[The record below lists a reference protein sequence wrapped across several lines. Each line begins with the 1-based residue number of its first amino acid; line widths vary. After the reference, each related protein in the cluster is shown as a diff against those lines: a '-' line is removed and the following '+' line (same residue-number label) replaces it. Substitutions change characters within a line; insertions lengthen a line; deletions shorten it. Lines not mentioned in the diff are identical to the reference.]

1 MSESILNI
9 NKIKKTFGGFTAVKD
24 VDLKVNK
31 GEIRFIIG
39 PNGAGKSTLFK
50 LIIGYLK
57 PDYGDVIYKNEYL
70 NKLDLHERIKKGIGL
85 KFQAPSVFNEM
96 TVLQNLEIAANEIN
110 LEKYDDFIKRFGFID
125 EKNNLAGDLSHGK
138 KQWLDI
144 ALASIANPDLVLL
157 DEPTAGMSFDETKK
171 TGEIIKYLNKQGT
184 TFLIVEHDMEILKQ
198 IATTVSVLHLGALF
212 VEGTPESVLK
222 NKDVAKIYLGA
233 S

>member
-1 MSESILNI
+1 MSECILDI

-50 LIIGYLK
+50 LIIGHLK
-57 PDYGDVIYKNEYL
+57 PDYGDVIFKNEYL
-70 NKLDLHERIKKGIGL
+70 NKLQLHERIKKGIGL
-85 KFQAPSVFNEM
+85 KFQVPSIFSEM
-96 TVLQNLEIAANEIN
+96 TVLQNLEIAANETN
-110 LEKYDDFIKRFGFID
+110 LEKYEDFIKRFGFFE

-144 ALASIANPDLVLL
+144 ALASISSPDLVLL
-157 DEPTAGMSFDETKK
+157 DEPTAGLSFEETKK

-198 IATTVSVLHLGALF
+198 IATNVSVLHLGALF

>member
-24 VDLKVNK
+24 VDLKVNR

-50 LIIGYLK
+50 LIIGHLK
-57 PDYGDVIYKNEYL
+57 PDYGDVIFKSEYL
-70 NKLDLHERIKKGIGL
+70 NKLDLHQRIKKGIGL
-85 KFQAPSVFNEM
+85 KFQAPSIFNEM
-96 TVLQNLEIAANEIN
+96 TVLENLEVAANETN
-110 LEKYDDFIKRFGFID
+110 LEKYDDFIKRFGFFE
-125 EKNNLAGDLSHGK
+125 EKNSLAGDLSHGK
-138 KQWLDI
+138 KQSLDI
-144 ALASIANPDLVLL
+144 ALASISNPDLVLL
-157 DEPTAGMSFDETKK
+157 DEPTAGLSFEETKK

-198 IATTVSVLHLGALF
+198 IATTVSVLHLGAMF

-222 NKDVAKIYLGA
+222 NKDVAKIYLGV

>member
-1 MSESILNI
+1 MSESILKI

-24 VDLKVNK
+24 VDLKVGR

-50 LIIGYLK
+50 LIIGHLK
-57 PDYGDVIYKNEYL
+57 PDYGDIIFKDEYL
-70 NKLDLHERIKKGIGL
+70 NKLEIHQRVKKGIGL
-85 KFQAPSVFNEM
+85 KFQAPSIFNEM
-96 TVLQNLEIAANEIN
+96 TVSQNLEIAANETN
-110 LEKYDDFIKRFGFID
+110 LEKYDNFIKRFGIFE
-125 EKNNLAGDLSHGK
+125 EKNILAGDLSHGK

-144 ALASIANPDLVLL
+144 ALASISNPDLVLL
-157 DEPTAGMSFDETKK
+157 DEPTAGLSFEETKK

-198 IATTVSVLHLGALF
+198 IATAVSVLHLGALF

-222 NKDVAKIYLGA
+222 NKDVANIYLGT

>member
-1 MSESILNI
+1 MSESILKI

-24 VDLKVNK
+24 VDLKVGR

-50 LIIGYLK
+50 LIIGHLK
-57 PDYGDVIYKNEYL
+57 PDYGDIIFKDEYL
-70 NKLDLHERIKKGIGL
+70 NKLEIHQRVKKGIGL
-85 KFQAPSVFNEM
+85 KFQAPSIFNEM
-96 TVLQNLEIAANEIN
+96 TVSQNLEIAANETN
-110 LEKYDDFIKRFGFID
+110 LEKYDNFIKRFGIFE
-125 EKNNLAGDLSHGK
+125 EKNILAGDLSHGK

-144 ALASIANPDLVLL
+144 ALASISNPDLVLL
-157 DEPTAGMSFDETKK
+157 DEPTSGLSFEETKK

-198 IATTVSVLHLGALF
+198 IATAVSVLHLGALF

-222 NKDVAKIYLGA
+222 NKDVEKIYLGT

>member
-24 VDLKVNK
+24 VDLKVSK

-57 PDYGDVIYKNEYL
+57 PDYGDVIFKDEYL
-70 NKLDLHERIKKGIGL
+70 NKLELHQRIKKGIGL
-85 KFQAPSVFNEM
+85 KFQAPSIFNEM
-96 TVLQNLEIAANEIN
+96 TVLQNLEIAANETN
-110 LEKYDDFIKRFGFID
+110 LEKYNDFIKLFGIFE
-125 EKNNLAGDLSHGK
+125 EKNSLGCDLSHGK

-144 ALASIANPDLVLL
+144 ALASISNPDLVLL
-157 DEPTAGMSFDETKK
+157 DEPTAGLSFEETKK

-198 IATTVSVLHLGALF
+198 IATAVSVLHLGALF

>member
-1 MSESILNI
+1 MSESILKI

-24 VDLKVNK
+24 VDLKVGR

-50 LIIGYLK
+50 LIIGHLK
-57 PDYGDVIYKNEYL
+57 PDYGDIIFKDEYL
-70 NKLDLHERIKKGIGL
+70 NKLEIHQRVKKGIGL
-85 KFQAPSVFNEM
+85 KFQAPSIFNEM
-96 TVLQNLEIAANEIN
+96 TVSQNLEIAANETN
-110 LEKYDDFIKRFGFID
+110 LEKYDNFIKRFGIFE
-125 EKNNLAGDLSHGK
+125 EKNILAGDLSHGK

-144 ALASIANPDLVLL
+144 ALASISNPDLVLL
-157 DEPTAGMSFDETKK
+157 DEPTAGLSFEETKK

-198 IATTVSVLHLGALF
+198 IATAVSVLHLGALF

-222 NKDVAKIYLGA
+222 NKDVEKIYLGT

>member
-24 VDLKVNK
+24 VDLKVSK

-57 PDYGDVIYKNEYL
+57 PDYGDVIFKDEYL
-70 NKLDLHERIKKGIGL
+70 NKLELHQRIKKGIGL
-85 KFQAPSVFNEM
+85 KFQAPSIFNEM
-96 TVLQNLEIAANEIN
+96 TVLQNLEIAANETN
-110 LEKYDDFIKRFGFID
+110 LEKYNDFIKLFGIFE
-125 EKNNLAGDLSHGK
+125 EKNSLGGDLSHGK

-144 ALASIANPDLVLL
+144 ALASISNPDLVLL
-157 DEPTAGMSFDETKK
+157 DEPTAGLSFEETKK

-198 IATTVSVLHLGALF
+198 IATAVSVLHLGALF

>member
-9 NKIKKTFGGFTAVKD
+9 NKKKKTFGGFTAVKD
-24 VDLKVNK
+24 VDLKVSK

-57 PDYGDVIYKNEYL
+57 PDYGDVIFKDEYL
-70 NKLDLHERIKKGIGL
+70 NKLELHQRIKKGIGL
-85 KFQAPSVFNEM
+85 KFQAPSIFNEM
-96 TVLQNLEIAANEIN
+96 TVLQNLEIAANETN
-110 LEKYDDFIKRFGFID
+110 LEKYNDFIKLFGIFE
-125 EKNNLAGDLSHGK
+125 EKNSLGGDLSHGK

-144 ALASIANPDLVLL
+144 ALASISNPDLVLL
-157 DEPTAGMSFDETKK
+157 DEPTAGLSFEETKK

-198 IATTVSVLHLGALF
+198 IATAVSVLHLGALF

>member
-1 MSESILNI
+1 MSETILNI

-24 VDLKVNK
+24 VDLKVNR

-50 LIIGYLK
+50 LIIGHLK
-57 PDYGDVIYKNEYL
+57 PDYGDVIFKSEYL
-70 NKLDLHERIKKGIGL
+70 NKLDLHQRIKKGIGL
-85 KFQAPSVFNEM
+85 KFQAPSIFNEM
-96 TVLQNLEIAANEIN
+96 TVLENLEVAANKTN
-110 LEKYDDFIKRFGFID
+110 LEEYDDFIKRFGFFE
-125 EKNNLAGDLSHGK
+125 EKNSLAGDLSHGK

-144 ALASIANPDLVLL
+144 ALASISNPDLVLL
-157 DEPTAGMSFDETKK
+157 DEPTAGLSFEETKK

-198 IATTVSVLHLGALF
+198 IATTVSVLHLGAMF

-222 NKDVAKIYLGA
+222 NKDVAKIYLGV

>member
-1 MSESILNI
+1 MSECILDI

-50 LIIGYLK
+50 LIIGHLK
-57 PDYGDVIYKNEYL
+57 PDYGDVIFKNEYL
-70 NKLDLHERIKKGIGL
+70 NKLQLHERIKKGIGL
-85 KFQAPSVFNEM
+85 KFQAPSIFSEM
-96 TVLQNLEIAANEIN
+96 TVLQNLEIAANETN
-110 LEKYDDFIKRFGFID
+110 LEKYEDFIKRFGFFE

-144 ALASIANPDLVLL
+144 ALASISNPDLVLL
-157 DEPTAGMSFDETKK
+157 DEPTAGLSFEETKK

-198 IATTVSVLHLGALF
+198 IATNVSVLHLGALF

>member
-1 MSESILNI
+1 MSEVILNI

-57 PDYGDVIYKNEYL
+57 ADYGDVIFKEENL
-70 NKLDLHERIKKGIGL
+70 NKFELHQRIKKGIGL

-96 TVLQNLEIAANEIN
+96 TVLQNLEIAANQTN
-110 LEKYDDFIKRFGFID
+110 LNDYNDFIDRFGILE
-125 EKNNLAGDLSHGK
+125 EKNILAGDLSHGK

-144 ALASIANPDLVLL
+144 ALASISNPDLVLL
-157 DEPTAGMSFDETKK
+157 DEPTAGLSFDETKK

-198 IATTVSVLHLGALF
+198 IATAVSVLHLGALF
-212 VEGTPESVLK
+212 VEGSPQSVLK

>member
-1 MSESILNI
+1 MR
-9 NKIKKTFGGFTAVKD
+9 AC
-24 VDLKVNK
+24 K

-57 PDYGDVIYKNEYL
+57 PDYGDVIFKDEYL
-70 NKLDLHERIKKGIGL
+70 NKLELHQRIKKGIGL
-85 KFQAPSVFNEM
+85 KFQAPSIFNEM
-96 TVLQNLEIAANEIN
+96 TVLQNLEIAANETN
-110 LEKYDDFIKRFGFID
+110 LEKYNDFIKLFGIFE
-125 EKNNLAGDLSHGK
+125 EKNSLGGDLSHGK

-144 ALASIANPDLVLL
+144 ALASISNPDLVLL
-157 DEPTAGMSFDETKK
+157 DEPTAGLSFEETKK

-198 IATTVSVLHLGALF
+198 IATAVSVLHLGALF

>member
-1 MSESILNI
+1 MSKSILDI

-50 LIIGYLK
+50 LIIGHLK
-57 PDYGDVIYKNEYL
+57 PDYGDVIFKNEYL
-70 NKLDLHERIKKGIGL
+70 NKLQLHERIKKGIGL
-85 KFQAPSVFNEM
+85 KFQAPSIFSEM
-96 TVLQNLEIAANEIN
+96 TVLQNLEIAANETN
-110 LEKYDDFIKRFGFID
+110 LEKYEDFIKRFGFFE

-144 ALASIANPDLVLL
+144 ALASISNPDLVLL
-157 DEPTAGMSFDETKK
+157 DEPTAGLSFEETKK

-198 IATTVSVLHLGALF
+198 IATNVSVLHLGALF

>member
-9 NKIKKTFGGFTAVKD
+9 NKIKKTFGGFTAVRD
-24 VDLKVNK
+24 VDLKVNR

-50 LIIGYLK
+50 LIIGHLK
-57 PDYGDVIYKNEYL
+57 PDYGDVIFKNEYL

-85 KFQAPSVFNEM
+85 KFQAPSIFSEM
-96 TVLQNLEIAANEIN
+96 TVLQNLEVAANETN
-110 LEKYDDFIKRFGFID
+110 LEKYEDFIKRFGFFE

-144 ALASIANPDLVLL
+144 ALASISNPDLVLL
-157 DEPTAGMSFDETKK
+157 DEPTAGLSFEETKK

-198 IATTVSVLHLGALF
+198 IATNVSVLHLGALF

>member
-9 NKIKKTFGGFTAVKD
+9 NKIKKTFGGFTAVRD
-24 VDLKVNK
+24 VDLKVNR

-50 LIIGYLK
+50 LIIGHLK
-57 PDYGDVIYKNEYL
+57 PDYGDVIFKNEYL

-85 KFQAPSVFNEM
+85 KFQAPSIFSEM
-96 TVLQNLEIAANEIN
+96 TVLQNLEVAANETN
-110 LEKYDDFIKRFGFID
+110 LEKYEDFIKRFGFFE
-125 EKNNLAGDLSHGK
+125 EKNNLAGELSHGK

-144 ALASIANPDLVLL
+144 ALASISNPDLVLL
-157 DEPTAGMSFDETKK
+157 DEPTAGLSFEETKK

-198 IATTVSVLHLGALF
+198 IATNVSVLHLGALF